1 MTSRFPDFSADE
13 DELDLWEEYD
23 FDTADDN
30 PTGINDNRMRLPKR
44 YDISKFY
51 KRQLRNPERGVWK
64 KKSPEDLLK
73 FSNDF
78 DWQIT
83 YRFPDRLHPFRTKR
97 GGVYGGKH
105 VTYRRLYLILCEHFN
120 CGDFFIDDYFA
131 TVYPTSMVK
140 KEVDSSLKDL
150 KSVLITGA
158 ESYLGT
164 AEALNEEEGL
174 EEMVVSPKGNL
185 DSRYKKRNKNA
196 KEMLKAYK
204 EYAAEWE
211 NTTGRDLAVWI
222 KEDIIDSLATG
233 RIPLNF
239 SLKESTMKKRIQAGL
254 SPIPEF
260 YATARLINSLQLF
273 VNLRSKKWQTSQG
286 IWV

>member
-1 MTSRFPDFSADE
+1 MSKFPDFSADVE
-13 DELDLWEEYD
+13 ELDLWEEYD
-23 FDTADDN
+23 FDTVDDN
-30 PTGINDNRMRLPKR
+30 PTGINNGRMRLPTR
-44 YDISKFY
+44 YDISKYY
-51 KRQLRNPERGVWK
+51 KRQKRHSERGEWK
-64 KKSPEDLLK
+64 NKDPEDLLD
-73 FSNDF
+73 FSDDF

-83 YRFPDRLHPFRTKR
+83 YKFPDRLHPFRTPS
-97 GGVYGGKH
+97 GAVYGGKH

-120 CGDFFIDDYFA
+120 GGDFFIDDYFS
-131 TVYPTSMVK
+131 TVYPYSAVK

-158 ESYLGT
+158 ESYLET
-164 AEALNEEEGL
+164 AEQMNEEEGL
-174 EEMVVSPKGNL
+174 EEMTVSPEGTL
-185 DSRYKKRNKNA
+185 DGRYRRNKNA

-204 EYAAEWE
+204 EYASEWE

-222 KEDIIDSLATG
+222 KEDIIDCLATG

-239 SLKESTMKKRIQAGL
+239 SLQESTMKRRMEAGL
-254 SPIPEF
+254 SPRPEF

-273 VNLRSKKWQTSQG
+273 VNLRSKEWQTSQG